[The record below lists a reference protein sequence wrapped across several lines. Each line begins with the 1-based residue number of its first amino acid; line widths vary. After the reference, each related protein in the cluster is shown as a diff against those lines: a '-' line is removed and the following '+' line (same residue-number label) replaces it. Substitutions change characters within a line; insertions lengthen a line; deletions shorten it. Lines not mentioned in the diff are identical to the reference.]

1 MKSWNCAILNS
12 FFWEPSED
20 SQDVDVSFVPMMLR
34 RRCSPLTKMCFSAS
48 HQCIPEG
55 ADVPV
60 ISVSKYGEIQRQ
72 YAISKKIVET
82 KEVSPT
88 AFSLSVFNTAIAL
101 LGISLKNHASAQAFS
116 TMSHQLEAGLI
127 HALSF
132 LENHTEQEKLLLLVG
147 EERLPD
153 AYQKISTEQNIPF
166 VAAFLLSLHGKGY
179 TVRFSSA
186 SSDGQYGHSGCTG
199 YAASGGDR
207 TAGNNAATARDYR
220 VNPENYDQCKRFISF
235 VQSPPETAASIRVN
249 RLEICKE

>member
-34 RRCSPLTKMCFSAS
+34 RRCSQFTKLGFSAS
-48 HQCIPEG
+48 HHCITEG

-72 YAISKKIVET
+72 YAISKKIIET

-132 LENHTEQEKLLLLVG
+132 LENHPEQEKLLLLVG
-147 EERLPD
+147 EERLPET
-153 AYQKISTEQNIPF
+153 YQKISTEQSIPF

-179 TVRFSSA
+179 TVRFSSGA
-186 SSDGQYGHSGCTG
+186 SDSQCGHSG
-199 YAASGGDR
+199 YAASRGDK
-207 TAGNNAATARDYR
+207 TAGNSAATAGDYR
-220 VNPENYDQCKRFISF
+220 GNPENYDQCKRFISF
-235 VQSPPETAASIRVN
+235 VQSPSETSAAIRVN

>member
-72 YAISKKIVET
+72 YAISKKIIET

-132 LENHTEQEKLLLLVG
+132 LENLPPHRTVNTVIADVPDTPHPGWIRLLV
-147 EERLPD
+147 
-153 AYQKISTEQNIPF
+153 IT
-166 VAAFLLSLHGKGY
+166 LLQ
-179 TVRFSSA
+179 REA
-186 SSDGQYGHSGCTG
+186 I
-199 YAASGGDR
+199 
-207 TAGNNAATARDYR
+207 
-220 VNPENYDQCKRFISF
+220 E
-235 VQSPPETAASIRVN
+235 
-249 RLEICKE
+249 